1 MAKGYWVACVNI
13 NNQAEYKKYL
23 DLAGPAVYL
32 YGGKILLRG
41 GKVENIEGNKYKRIV
56 IIVFDSSD
64 KAKECYKSK
73 EYQQAFSFLKDDVAE
88 RIIHTVERLN

>member
-56 IIVFDSSD
+56 IIVLILQIKQKNVTNQKNINKHSVFW
-64 KAKECYKSK
+64 KMM
-73 EYQQAFSFLKDDVAE
+73 
-88 RIIHTVERLN
+88 

>member
-23 DLAGPAVYL
+23 DLAVPAVYL
-32 YGGKILLRG
+32 YGGKTLLRG

-56 IIVFDSSD
+56 IIVLILQIKQKNVTNQKNINKHSVF
-64 KAKECYKSK
+64 
-73 EYQQAFSFLKDDVAE
+73 
-88 RIIHTVERLN
+88 

>member
-56 IIVFDSSD
+56 IIVLILQIKQKNVTNQKNFNKHSV
-64 KAKECYKSK
+64 
-73 EYQQAFSFLKDDVAE
+73 F
-88 RIIHTVERLN
+88 

>member
-41 GKVENIEGNKYKRIV
+41 GKVENIEGN
-56 IIVFDSSD
+56 
-64 KAKECYKSK
+64 
-73 EYQQAFSFLKDDVAE
+73 
-88 RIIHTVERLN
+88 